1 MSFLEK
7 DLCSLP
13 EDVFAAEI
21 CRTNA
26 LHSFVFIARE
36 DSHLSSFAKVV
47 SFFCNTHDILV
58 FPPWGKDTDGLLSP
72 SVYTMARR
80 IKTLSDLARVRR
92 PYAVLTTMNAIIPKV
107 PARDT
112 LRALYLTLK
121 PKMMYDIEHAVKCLT
136 YYGYT
141 ESAVVNSMG
150 NFAVR
155 EKIVDVF
162 PPTTNTPIRIYF
174 SGNAIESIKAFDPD
188 TQLTVG
194 ECLPCFTLHPISE
207 FWENEEAAQDESL
220 SRPDHKSATQL
231 CLFEPATA
239 INMSPEAGNETL
251 FHYVQNAI
259 LVLSESVLEDMGTSI
274 QNVQLLASQRD
285 FNGRI
290 SFLDLQTY
298 RKITRGF
305 QQIVLGEHGCT
316 LQNATT
322 ARWEK
327 DFSTPYVEYAPS
339 FTPPHDQK
347 KACGFRSATDYSKN
361 SPKRVV
367 FACYS
372 EESLA
377 YFTKKLNECGI
388 SVSKI
393 SQYADMI
400 HDHMVTVLPV
410 KHNVSTADLTIIT
423 EYDLLGRDCY
433 IEYTGHKVTSE
444 EEHSLAVGD
453 VVVHRDY
460 GVGIFSA
467 LRTMTVCENDH
478 DFMEIVYQNNDKL
491 FIPVEDMYLITK
503 YGAKYDVVL
512 DKLHSTAW
520 KEKSSKLQARIN
532 DIAQSLLD
540 AEASRQL
547 STSSKFLPDQKYI
560 DFCREC
566 PYVET
571 EDQLKAIADVEQD
584 LASGKVMD
592 RLVCGDVGFGKT
604 EIALRAA
611 FLVSSRSTG
620 NQVAIIVPTTLLCDQ
635 HLASFRERFKNYSIN
650 IQSLSRSSSS
660 SRKEVLRG
668 IADGSV
674 HIVIG
679 TSALLTDS
687 VSFLDLG
694 LLIIDEEQHFGVQQ
708 KEKLK
713 MLKHDLHVLSL
724 SATPIPRTLHMS
736 MSGIKNLSVLRTPPV
751 GRTAVKISIVKHFDY
766 ATIKTA
772 ILNEVHRG
780 GRVFFTCPLIS
791 DIPVVQKCLERL
803 VPDIKVTVAH
813 GRMSHSLDKIM
824 SNFLEGKFSVLLT
837 TSIIESGLDI
847 PIANTIIVYN
857 ADMFGL
863 AQLYQLKGRVGRG
876 SATGYAYFMLSDKAT
891 EHSMGVK
898 RIETLKSLSS
908 IGSGF
913 SLAIQDMDMRGFGN
927 LVGEEQSGNIKEVGI
942 ELYYKM
948 LQEAME
954 ERSNIMLNPVL
965 HKVKVNMH
973 KLARIPEFYI
983 KELDLRMHVYK
994 KISSLKTKED
1004 IDCYSSELADRFGAL
1019 PEEVVNLLNII
1030 HIKRLCSIIG
1040 ISNVTCSKHKI
1051 ILMPEKDFPMW
1062 EKVMKH
1068 FVENPEIFGIHG
1080 EGVEIKMCVPMVQE
1094 VGKYIIS
1101 ALEPIVAIVSNMQKC
1116 MDTVHQSDADLDL

>member
-7 DLCSLP
+7 DLRSLP

-26 LHSFVFIARE
+26 LRSFVFIVRE

-58 FPPWGKDTDGLLSP
+58 FPPWDQDTDGLLSP

-80 IKTLSDLARVRR
+80 VKTLSDLARARR

-107 PARDT
+107 PPRD
-112 LRALYLTLK
+112 ALQALHLTLK
-121 PKMMYDIEHAVKCLT
+121 PGMTSDIEHVVKCLT

-150 NFAVR
+150 NFSVR
-155 EKIVDVF
+155 EKIIDIF
-162 PPTTNTPIRIYF
+162 PPTANVPIRVYF
-174 SGNAIESIKAFDPD
+174 TGNVIESIKTFDSD

-194 ECLPCFTLHPISE
+194 KCLQDFTLYPISE
-207 FWENEEAAQDESL
+207 FLGHENAAPNQLPTRPNSKSTAQL
-220 SRPDHKSATQL
+220 S
-231 CLFEPATA
+231 LFEPNED
-239 INMSPEAGNETL
+239 INTSTEALNETF
-251 FHYVQNAI
+251 FHYVQHAI
-259 LVLSESVLEDMGTSI
+259 LVLSESVLRDMSTTVQSMQLIASKCALSI
-274 QNVQLLASQRD
+274 SNC
-285 FNGRI
+285 I
-290 SFLDLQTY
+290 SFLDFQTY
-298 RKITRGF
+298 RKITCAF
-305 QQIVLGEHGCT
+305 LKIVLGKQGCT

-327 DFSTPYVEYAPS
+327 DFSIPSVEYAPS

-347 KACGFRSATDYSKN
+347 KACAFRSATDYLQN

-372 EESLA
+372 EDSLA
-377 YFTKKLNECGI
+377 YFTKKLNECGV

-393 SQYADMI
+393 FRYTDIM
-400 HDHMVTVLPV
+400 HDHMVTILPV
-410 KHNVSTADLTIIT
+410 KHNVSTVDLTIIT
-423 EYDLLGRDCY
+423 EHDLLGRDCY
-433 IEYTGHKVTSE
+433 IEYTAHKVTSE

-491 FIPVEDMYLITK
+491 FIPVEDMHLITK

-532 DIAQSLLD
+532 DIAQGLLD
-540 AEASRQL
+540 AEASRKL

-571 EDQLKAIADVEQD
+571 EDQLRAIADVEQD

-650 IQSLSRSSSS
+650 IQPLSRSSSS

-791 DIPVVQKCLERL
+791 DIPVVQQCLARL
-803 VPDIKVTVAH
+803 VPDVKVTVAH

-876 SATGYAYFMLSDKAT
+876 TATGYAYFMLSDKAT
-891 EHSMGVK
+891 EHSTGVK
-898 RIETLKSLSS
+898 RIETLKSLSN

-942 ELYYKM
+942 ELYHQM

-954 ERSNIMLNPVL
+954 ERSEIMLNPVL

-973 KLARIPEFYI
+973 KLARIPESYI

-1004 IDCYSSELADRFGAL
+1004 IDCYSSELVDRFGAL

-1040 ISNVTCSKHKI
+1040 ISNVTCSKQKI

-1062 EKVMKH
+1062 ERVIKH
-1068 FVENPEIFGIHG
+1068 FVENPEIFGVHG
-1080 EGVEIKMCVPMVQE
+1080 EGVEIKMRVPMVQE

-1101 ALEPIVAIVSNMQKC
+1101 VLEPIVAIVSTMQKC
-1116 MDTVHQSDADLDL
+1116 IDTVST